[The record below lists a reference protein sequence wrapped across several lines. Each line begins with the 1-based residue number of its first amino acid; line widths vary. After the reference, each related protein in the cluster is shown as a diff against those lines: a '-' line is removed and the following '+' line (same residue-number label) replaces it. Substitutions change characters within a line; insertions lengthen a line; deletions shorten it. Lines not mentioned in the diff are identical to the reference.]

1 MGIRFY
7 CPNGHKLNVKSFQAG
22 RRGICP
28 FCGAKIIIPTQS
40 TRKSSKA
47 ERAAGGAP
55 EAEHE
60 VVLQPE
66 SGAGPAVRQAAPL
79 PQDKPGGGPTP
90 SDGAAPLAPTAAAAP
105 VTAQPLSAPAST
117 AATPTPKAFEATP
130 PVASPSAPG
139 PQGGSQVASAQ
150 PAAVQP
156 VAEPA
161 APAPPAS
168 PSPPGTGT
176 PDEPADPLAE
186 AGNVVWYVR
195 PPSGGQFG
203 PATSDVMRTWI
214 TEGRVSAD
222 SLVWREGW
230 SDWQEAGGVFPQ
242 LGSRK
247 DEFGIDVLGGAA
259 PTAHTALGRARAPRS
274 RRQETV
280 QQASIITLLI
290 LAVCALV
297 GVFVWVV
304 FFYPA

>member
-28 FCGAKIIIPTQS
+28 FCGAKIIIPSQS

-47 ERAAGGAP
+47 DRAGRGGAA

-60 VVLQPE
+60 IVLQPE
-66 SGAGPAVRQAAPL
+66 
-79 PQDKPGGGPTP
+79 
-90 SDGAAPLAPTAAAAP
+90 P
-105 VTAQPLSAPAST
+105 VQH
-117 AATPTPKAFEATP
+117 
-130 PVASPSAPG
+130 
-139 PQGGSQVASAQ
+139 
-150 PAAVQP
+150 
-156 VAEPA
+156 
-161 APAPPAS
+161 APPAS
-168 PSPPGTGT
+168 VPEAGAGNRMGSPGGAAPSAPAPRGTPVMAQPLELRASAGAIPVQRPLEPAPLVASGLKAAPVAGVLVRPVQPAETQPAAQPGLPTAAPAQAPPG
-176 PDEPADPLAE
+176 PAASSERPDPLAE
-186 AGNVVWYVR
+186 AGSVVWYVR

-230 SDWQEAGGVFPQ
+230 RDWQEASGVFPQ
-242 LGSRK
+242 LGAAK
-247 DEFGIDVLGGAA
+247 NEFGIDAIGASDATSRVGLGK
-259 PTAHTALGRARAPRS
+259 TRSPRS

-280 QQASIITLLI
+280 RQASIITLLV
-290 LAVCALV
+290 LAVAVLV